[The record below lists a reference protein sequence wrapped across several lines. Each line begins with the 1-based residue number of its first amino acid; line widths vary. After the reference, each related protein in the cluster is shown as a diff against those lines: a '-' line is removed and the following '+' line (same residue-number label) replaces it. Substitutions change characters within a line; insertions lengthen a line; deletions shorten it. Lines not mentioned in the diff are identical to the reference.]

1 MTDESI
7 APHGPGQNRVLRA
20 QVIRV
25 AEEPIS
31 RPPPSGRWRRGG
43 SAVDP
48 EAAGPG
54 LRGRLRLTRRRM
66 PAEAPPSE
74 DRPASE
80 GPPALESG
88 PAEAAPAAP
97 PLPSRPG
104 RSLAARLGRVVL
116 GAVVVALAAGTA
128 IGVWHET
135 DRYASDTRRSLRD
148 LASVFAAAAA
158 GAAAADDV
166 AGAHAALRAIAQVR
180 GIVYAGLTRPDGSA
194 LAEQGTGLRLADDL
208 DLDRQDIG
216 PLALVLTRTVKVS
229 VPVVEN
235 ARKVG
240 QVTLIAD
247 NADLVG
253 RLWGVV
259 RNALLTAALAMAVG
273 SAVAWRLGRALT
285 RPLTA
290 LARTMDAVRENHDY
304 ARHAVLPA
312 VAESGDEVGRLATS
326 FNGLID
332 AVRERDRR
340 LIAHQGRLEQEVS
353 DRTHDLSEAKE
364 AAEAAN
370 SAKSSFLATMSHEIR
385 TPMNGMLVM
394 AELLAAADLPARQR
408 RYAEVIAR
416 SGQSLLAIIND
427 ILDFAKV
434 EAGKLTLERIAL
446 DPSEVADTVVTLF
459 GERARAKGLDLAA
472 IVAPDVPRAIHGDPV
487 RLGQVLGNFVNNALK
502 FTESGHVL
510 VRLET
515 ADRGGTLRLSVADT
529 GIGIPAETLPTIFSA
544 FSQADGSTTRR
555 FGGTGLG
562 LSIAERL
569 VAAMGGR
576 IGVESE
582 VGRGSTFWAEIPL
595 DVVAAAEPVSRRGG
609 IVPAVVVAVS
619 GRATELAL
627 TDGLAAAGFA
637 PGETG
642 EGAHH
647 LVEARDLARAG
658 RRPAGAGRVLALA
671 PMGEPS
677 GAAVLSSGLADALLR
692 WPLVQGEWR
701 PALAALATGQTF
713 AGIGAEAGP
722 VASLPRFPAARV
734 LVADDNP
741 VNREVAVEALGRL
754 GVTAVVTVEDGF
766 QALEAARDGG
776 FDLILMDG
784 SMPGLDGFD
793 AARAIR
799 QWEAAEGRPRVH
811 IAAATAHVVGTAAE
825 AWREAGMDGVLA
837 KPFTLTDLARTL
849 AAAIGTQEASGT
861 GGETGA
867 ATDPA
872 EAPGLRD
879 AAPALLLDPDTLA
892 GLAEMA
898 EGSGSA
904 FVARVLGLFAAHGPD
919 GLAALRAACDAQA
932 AARAAHGL
940 KSMSLNVGAAALASH
955 LGGIEHAA
963 RVEGRVPDDAV
974 LAPLDG
980 LLTDSIAALYG
991 HFGLDSPAPPLRDAA

>member
-1 MTDESI
+1 MTSETIRIEDPADASGE
-7 APHGPGQNRVLRA
+7 PGQNRVLRA
-20 QVIRV
+20 RMIRDDAV
-25 AEEPIS
+25 AAPRDPE
-31 RPPPSGRWRRGG
+31 RAPPEPSG
-43 SAVDP
+43 AVTP
-48 EAAGPG
+48 AG
-54 LRGRLRLTRRRM
+54 RGRLRRS
-66 PAEAPPSE
+66 PAG
-74 DRPASE
+74 RPE
-80 GPPALESG
+80 PAR
-88 PAEAAPAAP
+88 AA
-97 PLPSRPG
+97 G
-104 RSLAARLGRVVL
+104 SLAARLGRAVL
-116 GAVVVALAAGTA
+116 GAVMVALAAGTA
-128 IGVWHET
+128 LGAWSEIN
-135 DRYASDTRRSLRD
+135 RYAVDTRQALKG
-148 LASVFAAAAA
+148 LAIVFASASA
-158 GAAAADDV
+158 GAAAAEDA
-166 AGAHAALRAIAQVR
+166 AGVHAALRGIGR
-180 GIVYAGLTRPDGSA
+180 LDGIVYAGLTRPDGSA

-208 DLDRQDIG
+208 DLDRDDIT
-216 PLALVLTRTVKVS
+216 PVALVLARTVKVS

-235 ARKVG
+235 ARTVG
-240 QVTLIAD
+240 RVTLIYETK
-247 NADLVG
+247 DLVG
-253 RLWGVV
+253 RLVTV
-259 RNALLTAALAMAVG
+259 MRNAVLAALLAMAVG
-273 SAVAWRLGRALT
+273 FAVAWRLGRALT

-304 ARHAVLPA
+304 ARRADLPPGSA
-312 VAESGDEVGRLATS
+312 SGDEVGRLATS

-340 LIAHQGRLEQEVS
+340 LIEHQGRLEQEVS

-394 AELLAAADLPARQR
+394 AELLAAAELPARQR

-446 DPSEVADTVVTLF
+446 DPAEVADTVVTLF
-459 GERARAKGLDLAA
+459 GERARAKNLDLAA
-472 IVAPDVPRAIHGDPV
+472 IIAPDVPRAIAGDPV
-487 RLGQVLGNFVNNALK
+487 RLGQILGNFVNNALK

-510 VRLET
+510 VRIET
-515 ADRGGTLRLSVADT
+515 RDGGGTLRLSVTDT

-569 VAAMGGR
+569 VAAMGGN

-582 VGRGSTFWAEIPL
+582 VGTGSTFWAEIPL
-595 DVVAAAEPVSRRGG
+595 EVLAPAEPVRREPG
-609 IVPAVVVAVS
+609 IVPAVVIRVS
-619 GRATELAL
+619 GPATAAALA
-627 TDGLAAAGFA
+627 DGAAAAGFA
-637 PGETG
+637 PAEAG

-647 LVEARDLARAG
+647 LVEAADLARAG
-658 RRPAGAGRVLALA
+658 HRPAGAGRVLALA
-671 PMGEPS
+671 PMGDPS
-677 GAAVLSSGLADALLR
+677 GATVLSSGLADALLR
-692 WPLVQGEWR
+692 WPLAQGEWR
-701 PALAALATGQTF
+701 PALAALAAGGTF

-754 GVTAVVTVEDGF
+754 GVTRVTTVEDGYR
-766 QALEAARDGG
+766 ALEATREGT

-784 SMPGLDGFD
+784 SMPVLDGFD

-799 QWEAAEGRPRVH
+799 QWEAAERCKRTH
-811 IAAATAHVVGTAAE
+811 IVAATAHVVGTAAE
-825 AWREAGMDGVLA
+825 AWRAAGMDGVLA

-849 AAAIGTQEASGT
+849 AAALGEAGTAQ
-861 GGETGA
+861 
-867 ATDPA
+867 DPSP
-872 EAPGLRD
+872 EVLEPD
-879 AAPALLLDPDTLA
+879 APAAESGASLLDPDTLA

-904 FVARVLGLFAAHGPD
+904 FVERVLGLFSAHAPD
-919 GLAALRAACDAQA
+919 GLAALHAAGDAEA
-932 AARAAHGL
+932 AGRAAHGL
-940 KSMSLNVGAAALASH
+940 KSMSLNVGAAALAGR
-955 LGGIEHAA
+955 LRAIEHAA
-963 RVEGRVPDDAV
+963 RVEGRVPDKAA

-980 LLTDSIAALYG
+980 LLSATIAALHG
-991 HFGLDSPAPPLRDAA
+991 HFGLPAPAAPFRDAA

>member
-1 MTDESI
+1 MSDGAGEPMEL
-7 APHGPGQNRVLRA
+7 ANPGPGQNRDLRA
-20 QVIRV
+20 RLIRP
-25 AEEPIS
+25 AEETAALVPE
-31 RPPPSGRWRRGG
+31 RP
-43 SAVDP
+43 A
-48 EAAGPG
+48 
-54 LRGRLRLTRRRM
+54 
-66 PAEAPPSE
+66 
-74 DRPASE
+74 DRPATGEPS
-80 GPPALESG
+80 ALG
-88 PAEAAPAAP
+88 GRFRLGRRRDAAGLAPAATP
-97 PLPSRPG
+97 RSKPAKGHAKGPVEAPASRG
-104 RSLAARLGRVVL
+104 RGTRSLAVRLGRAVL
-116 GAVVVALAAGTA
+116 GAVIVALAAGTV
-128 IGVWHET
+128 IGGWQET
-135 DRYASDTRRSLRD
+135 NRYATDTRRALTD
-148 LASVFAAAAA
+148 LAGVFAAAAA

-166 AGAHAALRAIAQVR
+166 AGAHAALRAIREVK
-180 GIVYAGLTRPDGSA
+180 GVVYAGLTRPDGSV
-194 LAEQGTGLRLADDL
+194 LAEQGSGLRLADDI
-208 DLDRQDIG
+208 DLDDGGFSPFQ
-216 PLALVLTRTVKVS
+216 LLFVYTAKVS

-235 ARKVG
+235 TRVVG
-240 QVTLIAD
+240 RVTLIA
-247 NADLVG
+247 NASELAD
-253 RLWGVV
+253 RLLGVV
-259 RNALLTAALAMAVG
+259 RNGLLAAALAMAVG
-273 SAVAWRLGRALT
+273 FAVAWRLGRTLT

-304 ARHAVLPA
+304 GRRAAIPDIA
-312 VAESGDEVGRLATS
+312 DDEVGRLATS
-326 FNGLID
+326 FNGLLD
-332 AVRERDRR
+332 TVRERDDR
-340 LIAHQGRLEQEVS
+340 LLDHQARLEQEVS
-353 DRTHDLSEAKE
+353 DRTQDLSEAKE

-394 AELLAAADLPARQR
+394 AELLAAAELPARQR

-446 DPSEVADTVVTLF
+446 DPAEVADTVVTLF
-459 GERARAKGLDLAA
+459 GERARAKNLDLAA
-472 IVAPDVPRAIHGDPV
+472 VVAADVPLSIAGDPV

-515 ADRGGTLRLSVADT
+515 RAAGAALRLSVTDT

-595 DVVAAAEPVSRRGG
+595 EILAAAEPVARAPD
-609 IVPAVVVAVS
+609 VAPMVVVAVS
-619 GRATELAL
+619 GSATGTALAA
-627 TDGLAAAGFA
+627 GLRAAGFVPQA
-637 PGETG
+637 PSAETG

-647 LVEARDLARAG
+647 LVEAAALARAG
-658 RRPAGAGRVLALA
+658 RRPAGAGRVVALA

-692 WPLVQGEWR
+692 WPLAQAEWR
-701 PALAALATGQTF
+701 PALAALATGSAF

-722 VASLPRFPAARV
+722 VAALPRYPHARV

-754 GVTAVVTVEDGF
+754 GVTRVVTVEDGYR
-766 QALEAARDGG
+766 ALEAARENA

-784 SMPGLDGFD
+784 SMPVLDGFD

-799 QWEAAEGRPRVH
+799 QWEAAQGTPRTAIV
-811 IAAATAHVVGTAAE
+811 AATAHVVGTAAE
-825 AWREAGMDGVLA
+825 AWREAGMDGVLL

-849 AAAIGTQEASGT
+849 AAALGEAGTVVGDAGT
-861 GGETGA
+861 E
-867 ATDPA
+867 P
-872 EAPGLRD
+872 APGTEP
-879 AAPALLLDPDTLA
+879 AGAPAALLDPDTVA
-892 GLAEMA
+892 SLAEMA

-904 FVARVLGLFAAHGPD
+904 FVERVLGLFSTHGPD
-919 GLAALRAACDAQA
+919 GLSALRAAGDDAEA

-940 KSMSLNVGAAALASH
+940 KSMSLNVGAAALAAH
-955 LGGIEHAA
+955 LRDIEHAA
-963 RVEGRVPDDAV
+963 RVEGRAPDEAA

-980 LLTDSIAALYG
+980 LLAASIAALYG
-991 HFGLDSPAPPLRDAA
+991 HFDLPAPAPALRDAA

>member
-1 MTDESI
+1 MSDGAGAAME
-7 APHGPGQNRVLRA
+7 PENPGPGQNRDLRA
-20 QVIRV
+20 RLIRP
-25 AEEPIS
+25 AEETAAPAPE
-31 RPPPSGRWRRGG
+31 RQADRTVTKG
-43 SAVDP
+43 SA
-48 EAAGPG
+48 APG
-54 LRGRLRLTRRRM
+54 GRFRFARRRDGAGIAPAATPRSGPAKRHVKGHAEHR
-66 PAEAPPSE
+66 PAEAP
-74 DRPASE
+74 ASR
-80 GPPALESG
+80 GRAT
-88 PAEAAPAAP
+88 
-97 PLPSRPG
+97 
-104 RSLAARLGRVVL
+104 RSLAVRLGRAVL
-116 GAVVVALAAGTA
+116 GAVIVALAAGTV
-128 IGVWHET
+128 IGGWQET
-135 DRYASDTRRSLRD
+135 NRYAADTRRALTD
-148 LASVFAAAAA
+148 LAGVFAAAAA

-166 AGAHAALRAIAQVR
+166 AGAHAALRAIREVK
-180 GIVYAGLTRPDGSA
+180 GVVYAGLTRPDGSV
-194 LAEQGTGLRLADDL
+194 LAEQGSGLRLADDI
-208 DLDRQDIG
+208 DLDDGGFSPFQ
-216 PLALVLTRTVKVS
+216 LLFVYTAKVS

-235 ARKVG
+235 TRVVG
-240 QVTLIAD
+240 RVTLIA
-247 NADLVG
+247 NASELAD
-253 RLWGVV
+253 RLLGVV
-259 RNALLTAALAMAVG
+259 RNGLLAAALAMAVG
-273 SAVAWRLGRALT
+273 FAVAWRLGRTLT

-304 ARHAVLPA
+304 GRRAAIPE
-312 VAESGDEVGRLATS
+312 VADDEVGRLATS
-326 FNGLID
+326 FNGLLD
-332 AVRERDRR
+332 TVRERDDR
-340 LIAHQGRLEQEVS
+340 LLDHQARLEQEVS
-353 DRTHDLSEAKE
+353 DRTQDLSEAME

-394 AELLAAADLPARQR
+394 AELLAAAELPARQR

-446 DPSEVADTVVTLF
+446 DPAEVADTVVTLF
-459 GERARAKGLDLAA
+459 GERARAKNLDLAA
-472 IVAPDVPRAIHGDPV
+472 VVAADVPLSIAGDPV

-515 ADRGGTLRLSVADT
+515 RAAGAALRLSVTDT
-529 GIGIPAETLPTIFSA
+529 GIGIPAEILPTIFSA

-595 DVVAAAEPVSRRGG
+595 EVLAAAEPVARAPD
-609 IVPAVVVAVS
+609 VAPAVVVAVS
-619 GRATELAL
+619 GSATGTALAA
-627 TDGLAAAGFA
+627 GLRAAGFVPQA
-637 PGETG
+637 PSAATG

-647 LVEARDLARAG
+647 LVEAAALARAG
-658 RRPAGAGRVLALA
+658 RRPAGAGRVVALA

-692 WPLVQGEWR
+692 WPLAQAEWR
-701 PALAALATGQTF
+701 PALAALATGGAF

-722 VASLPRFPAARV
+722 VAALPRYPHARV

-754 GVTAVVTVEDGF
+754 GVTRVVTVEDGYR
-766 QALEAARDGG
+766 ALEAAREGA

-784 SMPGLDGFD
+784 SMPVLDGFD

-799 QWEAAEGRPRVH
+799 QWEAAQGTPRTAIV
-811 IAAATAHVVGTAAE
+811 AATAHVVGTSAE
-825 AWREAGMDGVLA
+825 AWREAGMDGVLL
-837 KPFTLTDLARTL
+837 KPFTLTDLARIL
-849 AAAIGTQEASGT
+849 AAALGEDGTVA
-861 GGETGA
+861 
-867 ATDPA
+867 A
-872 EAPGLRD
+872 EAETAF
-879 AAPALLLDPDTLA
+879 AAEAAGPPAALLDPDTVTS
-892 GLAEMA
+892 LAEMA

-904 FVARVLGLFAAHGPD
+904 FVERVLGLFSAHGPD
-919 GLAALRAACDAQA
+919 GLSALRAAGDDAEA

-940 KSMSLNVGAAALASH
+940 KSMSLNVGAAALAAH
-955 LGGIEHAA
+955 LRDIEHAA
-963 RVEGRVPDDAV
+963 RVAGRPPDEAA

-980 LLTDSIAALYG
+980 LLAASIAALYG
-991 HFGLDSPAPPLRDAA
+991 HFDLPAPVPALRDAA

>member
-1 MTDESI
+1 MTD
-7 APHGPGQNRVLRA
+7 APEEPTASVAPGQNRRLRA
-20 QVIRV
+20 RVIRV
-25 AEEPIS
+25 AEDPLPAPHPRPGRPS
-31 RPPPSGRWRRGG
+31 RAGGDPGSRTAGPSLGDRWRRSLQRGERRPKPAGSPSAEPVPGG
-43 SAVDP
+43 I
-48 EAAGPG
+48 
-54 LRGRLRLTRRRM
+54 
-66 PAEAPPSE
+66 
-74 DRPASE
+74 
-80 GPPALESG
+80 
-88 PAEAAPAAP
+88 APAARP
-97 PLPSRPG
+97 PAPSRPA
-104 RSLAARLGRVVL
+104 RSLAARLGRAVL
-116 GAVVVALAAGTA
+116 GAVIVALAAAAALGA
-128 IGVWHET
+128 WSEVG
-135 DRYASDTRRSLRD
+135 RYAADTRRALTG

-158 GAAAADDV
+158 GAAAADDA
-166 AGAHAALRAIAQVR
+166 AGAHAALRAIARQD
-180 GIVYAGLTRPDGSA
+180 GIVYAGLTRPDGTA

-208 DLDRQDIG
+208 DLDEEG
-216 PLALVLTRTVKVS
+216 LTPLALVLARTVKVS

-235 ARKVG
+235 ARVVG
-240 QVTLIAD
+240 RVTLIAD
-247 NADLVG
+247 TADLVG
-253 RLWGVV
+253 RLVDVV
-259 RNALLTAALAMAVG
+259 RNALMAAGLAMAVG
-273 SAVAWRLGRALT
+273 FAVAWRLGRALT

-304 ARHAVLPA
+304 ARRAVLPPG
-312 VAESGDEVGRLATS
+312 AESGDEVGRLATS

-332 AVRERDRR
+332 AVRERDHR
-340 LIAHQGRLEQEVS
+340 LVEHQARLEQEVS

-394 AELLAAADLPARQR
+394 AELLAAAELPARQR

-472 IVAPDVPRAIHGDPV
+472 VVGPDVPRAVHGDPV

-510 VRLET
+510 VRLDT
-515 ADRGGTLRLSVADT
+515 RDRGETLRLSVSDT

-595 DVVAAAEPVSRRGG
+595 DVLAAAEPVLRQGG
-609 IVPAVVVAVS
+609 IVPAVAVAIS
-619 GRATELAL
+619 GSATRLAL
-627 TDGLAAAGFA
+627 TEGLLAAGFA

-642 EGAHH
+642 QGAHH
-647 LVEARDLARAG
+647 FVEAFDLARIG
-658 RRPAGAGRVLALA
+658 RRPAGAGRVVAIA

-692 WPLVQGEWR
+692 WPLAQGEWR
-701 PALAALATGQTF
+701 PALAALATGKTF

-722 VASLPRFPAARV
+722 VVALPRFPAARV

-754 GVTAVVTVEDGF
+754 GVTRVVTVEDGF
-766 QALEAARDGG
+766 RALDVAREGG

-799 QWEAAEGRPRVH
+799 QWEAAQG
-811 IAAATAHVVGTAAE
+811 AARIPIVASTAHVVGTAAE

-837 KPFTLTDLARTL
+837 KPFTLADLARTL
-849 AAAIGTQEASGT
+849 AAALGT
-861 GGETGA
+861 GGEAGTIGGIEGA
-867 ATDPA
+867 RGTDAPMPA
-872 EAPGLRD
+872 
-879 AAPALLLDPDTLA
+879 ALLEPDTLA

-904 FVARVLGLFAAHGPD
+904 FVGRVLGLFAAHGPD
-919 GLAALRAACDAQA
+919 GLATLRAAADAEA
-932 AARAAHGL
+932 AGRAAHGL
-940 KSMSLNVGAAALASH
+940 KSMSLNVGAAALAGH
-955 LGGIEHAA
+955 LREIEHAA
-963 RVEGRVPDDAV
+963 RVEGRVPDEAT

-980 LLTDSIAALYG
+980 LLTASIAALYG
-991 HFGLDSPAPPLRDAA
+991 HFGMDTPAPALRDAA

>member
-1 MTDESI
+1 VTTGMAGAPDEPMS
-7 APHGPGQNRVLRA
+7 ASGPGQNRSLRA
-20 QVIRV
+20 RVIRV
-25 AEEPIS
+25 AEDPS
-31 RPPPSGRWRRGG
+31 RVPSRRGAADPGPGPVVATSGPTDAPPP
-43 SAVDP
+43 ATP
-48 EAAGPG
+48 
-54 LRGRLRLTRRRM
+54 
-66 PAEAPPSE
+66 PAPA
-74 DRPASE
+74 RPA
-80 GPPALESG
+80 
-88 PAEAAPAAP
+88 
-97 PLPSRPG
+97 
-104 RSLAARLGRVVL
+104 RSLAARLGRAVL

-128 IGVWHET
+128 LGAWSEVN
-135 DRYASDTRRSLRD
+135 RYAADTRRALTG

-158 GAAAADDV
+158 SAAAADDA
-166 AGAHAALRAIAQVR
+166 AGAHAAVRAIGRQD
-180 GIVYAGLTRPDGSA
+180 GIVYAGLTRPDGTA

-208 DLDRQDIG
+208 DLDEAG
-216 PLALVLTRTVKVS
+216 LTPLALVFAHTVKVS

-235 ARKVG
+235 ARVVG
-240 QVTLIAD
+240 RVTLIAD
-247 NADLVG
+247 TADLVG
-253 RLWGVV
+253 RLLDVV
-259 RNALLTAALAMAVG
+259 RNALTGAALAMAVG
-273 SAVAWRLGRALT
+273 FAVAWRLGHALT

-304 ARHAVLPA
+304 ARHAVLPS

-340 LIAHQGRLEQEVS
+340 LVEHQGRLEQEVS

-394 AELLAAADLPARQR
+394 AELLAAAELPARQR

-446 DPSEVADTVVTLF
+446 DPSEVADTVATLF

-472 IVAPDVPRAIHGDPV
+472 LVAPDVPRTIEGDPV

-502 FTESGHVL
+502 FTEAGHVL

-515 ADRGGTLRLSVADT
+515 RDRGATLRLSVTDT

-569 VAAMGGR
+569 VHAMGGR
-576 IGVESE
+576 IGVESQ

-595 DVVAAAEPVSRRGG
+595 DGASPAEPVLRAGG
-609 IVPAVVVAVS
+609 IVPAVVVAVA
-619 GRATELAL
+619 GPATRLVL
-627 TDGLAAAGFA
+627 TEGLMEAGFA
-637 PGETG
+637 PGEGG

-647 LVEARDLARAG
+647 LVEAGDLDRAG
-658 RRPAGAGRVLALA
+658 CRPSGAGRVIAVA
-671 PMGEPS
+671 PMGDPS
-677 GAAVLSSGLADALLR
+677 GAAVLSSGIADALLR
-692 WPLVQGEWR
+692 WPLAQGEWR
-701 PALAALATGQTF
+701 PALAALATGGTF

-722 VASLPRFPAARV
+722 VASLPRFPGARV

-754 GVTAVVTVEDGF
+754 GVTRVATVEDGF
-766 QALEAARDGG
+766 GALEAAREGG
-776 FDLILMDG
+776 FDLVLMDG

-799 QWEAAEGRPRVH
+799 QWEAATGASRLH
-811 IAAATAHVVGTAAE
+811 IVAATAHVVGTAAG

-849 AAAIGTQEASGT
+849 AAALGTS
-861 GGETGA
+861 GETGA
-867 ATDPA
+867 AADPGGARAA
-872 EAPGLRD
+872 EAP
-879 AAPALLLDPDTLA
+879 APAALLNLETLT
-892 GLAEMA
+892 GLSEMA

-904 FVARVLGLFAAHGPD
+904 FVERVLGLFAAHGPD
-919 GLAALRAACDAQA
+919 GLAALRAAGDAEA
-932 AARAAHGL
+932 AGRAAHAL
-940 KSMSLNVGAAALASH
+940 KSMSLNVGAASLAAH
-955 LGGIEHAA
+955 LREIEHAA
-963 RVEGRVPDDAV
+963 RVEGCMPDEAV
-974 LAPLDG
+974 LAPLDR

-991 HFGLDSPAPPLRDAA
+991 HFGLDHPAPGLRDAA

>member
-1 MTDESI
+1 MSP
-7 APHGPGQNRVLRA
+7 AS
-20 QVIRV
+20 
-25 AEEPIS
+25 S
-31 RPPPSGRWRRGG
+31 RP
-43 SAVDP
+43 A
-48 EAAGPG
+48 
-54 LRGRLRLTRRRM
+54 
-66 PAEAPPSE
+66 
-74 DRPASE
+74 
-80 GPPALESG
+80 
-88 PAEAAPAAP
+88 
-97 PLPSRPG
+97 
-104 RSLAARLGRVVL
+104 RSLAARLGRAVL
-116 GAVVVALAAGTA
+116 GAVMVALAAGTA
-128 IGVWHET
+128 LGAWSEV
-135 DRYASDTRRSLRD
+135 DRYAADTRRALTG

-158 GAAAADDV
+158 GAAAADDA
-166 AGAHAALRAIAQVR
+166 AGAHAALRAIGRQD
-180 GIVYAGLTRPDGSA
+180 GIVYAGLTRADGTA

-208 DLDRQDIG
+208 DLDEEG
-216 PLALVLTRTVKVS
+216 LTPLALVLARTVKVS

-235 ARKVG
+235 ARTVG
-240 QVTLIAD
+240 RVTLIAD
-247 NADLVG
+247 TADLVG
-253 RLWGVV
+253 RLFDVV
-259 RNALLTAALAMAVG
+259 RNALMGAALAMAVG
-273 SAVAWRLGRALT
+273 FAVAWRLGRALT

-304 ARHAVLPA
+304 GRRAVLPSGA
-312 VAESGDEVGRLATS
+312 DSGDEVGRLATS

-332 AVRERDRR
+332 AVRERDHR
-340 LIAHQGRLEQEVS
+340 LVEHQGRLEQEVS

-394 AELLAAADLPARQR
+394 AELLAAAELPARQR

-446 DPSEVADTVVTLF
+446 DPAEVADTVATLF
-459 GERARAKGLDLAA
+459 GERARGKGLDLAA
-472 IVAPDVPRAIHGDPV
+472 LVAPDVPRTIQGDPV

-502 FTESGHVL
+502 FTETGHVL
-510 VRLET
+510 VRIE
-515 ADRGGTLRLSVADT
+515 AVNRGATLRLSVTDT

-569 VAAMGGR
+569 VSAMGGR
-576 IGVESE
+576 IGVESL

-595 DVVAAAEPVSRRGG
+595 VGAEPAEPVLRAGR
-609 IVPAVVVAVS
+609 IVPAVIVAVT
-619 GRATELAL
+619 GPATRLVL
-627 TDGLAAAGFA
+627 TEGLREAGFA
-637 PGETG
+637 PGEG
-642 EGAHH
+642 GQGAHH
-647 LVEARDLARAG
+647 LVEAGDLARAG
-658 RRPAGAGRVLALA
+658 RRPAGAGRVIAIA
-671 PMGEPS
+671 PMGDPS

-692 WPLVQGEWR
+692 WPLAQGEWR
-701 PALAALATGQTF
+701 PALAALATGGSF

-722 VASLPRFPAARV
+722 VAALPRFPAARV

-741 VNREVAVEALGRL
+741 VNREVAAEALGRL
-754 GVTAVVTVEDGF
+754 GVTRVMTVEDGF
-766 QALEAARDGG
+766 GALEAAREGG

-799 QWEAAEGRPRVH
+799 QWEAATGSGPIH
-811 IAAATAHVVGTAAE
+811 IVAATAHVVGTAAG

-849 AAAIGTQEASGT
+849 AAALGTS
-861 GGETGA
+861 GETGEA
-867 ATDPA
+867 VEPD
-872 EAPGLRD
+872 EAPEAD
-879 AAPALLLDPDTLA
+879 APAPTALLDPDTLA

-904 FVARVLGLFAAHGPD
+904 FVGRVLGLFAAHGPD
-919 GLAALRAACDAQA
+919 GLAALRAAGDANA
-932 AARAAHGL
+932 AGRAAHGL
-940 KSMSLNVGAAALASH
+940 KSMSLNVGAASLAAH
-955 LGGIEHAA
+955 LGEIEHAA
-963 RVEGRVPDDAV
+963 RVEGRVPDEAV
-974 LAPLDG
+974 LAPLEG

-991 HFGLDSPAPPLRDAA
+991 HFGLDHPVITLRDAA

>member
-1 MTDESI
+1 MSE
-7 APHGPGQNRVLRA
+7 PGQNRSLRA
-20 QVIRV
+20 RVIRV
-25 AEEPIS
+25 QADPPGPPQGTAADPDPRPDGS
-31 RPPPSGRWRRGG
+31 AQPPPGRKALPWSRAARRTPRPDMPGAATE
-43 SAVDP
+43 SVP
-48 EAAGPG
+48 EAAGA
-54 LRGRLRLTRRRM
+54 
-66 PAEAPPSE
+66 PA
-74 DRPASE
+74 PASSLA
-80 GPPALESG
+80 PSPA
-88 PAEAAPAAP
+88 
-97 PLPSRPG
+97 PSRPA
-104 RSLAARLGRVVL
+104 RSLAARLGRAVL

-128 IGVWHET
+128 LGAWSEVN
-135 DRYASDTRRSLRD
+135 RYAADTRRALTG

-158 GAAAADDV
+158 SAAAANDA
-166 AGAHAALRAIAQVR
+166 AGAHAALRAIGRQD
-180 GIVYAGLTRPDGSA
+180 GIVYAGLTRPDGTA

-208 DLDRQDIG
+208 DLDEAG
-216 PLALVLTRTVKVS
+216 LTPLALVFAHTVKVS

-235 ARKVG
+235 ARVVG
-240 QVTLIAD
+240 RVTLIAD
-247 NADLVG
+247 TADLVG
-253 RLWGVV
+253 RLFDVV
-259 RNALLTAALAMAVG
+259 RNALMGTALAMAVG
-273 SAVAWRLGRALT
+273 FAVAWRLGHALT

-304 ARHAVLPA
+304 ARHAVLPSA
-312 VAESGDEVGRLATS
+312 AESGDEVGRLATS

-332 AVRERDRR
+332 AVRERDHR
-340 LIAHQGRLEQEVS
+340 LVEHQGRLEQEVS

-394 AELLAAADLPARQR
+394 AELLAAAELPTRQR

-446 DPSEVADTVVTLF
+446 DPSEVADTVATLF

-472 IVAPDVPRAIHGDPV
+472 LVAPDVPRTIQGDPV

-502 FTESGHVL
+502 FTEAGHVL

-515 ADRGGTLRLSVADT
+515 RERGATLRLSVTDT

-569 VAAMGGR
+569 VHAMGGR
-576 IGVESE
+576 IGVEST

-595 DVVAAAEPVSRRGG
+595 DGAAPAEPVLRAGG
-609 IVPAVVVAVS
+609 IVPAVVVAVA
-619 GRATELAL
+619 GPATRLVLTEGL
-627 TDGLAAAGFA
+627 TDAGFA
-637 PGETG
+637 PGEG
-642 EGAHH
+642 GAGAHH
-647 LVEARDLARAG
+647 LVEAGDLARAG
-658 RRPAGAGRVLALA
+658 RRPAGAERVIAIA

-692 WPLVQGEWR
+692 WPLAQAEWR
-701 PALAALATGQTF
+701 PALAALATGGAF

-722 VASLPRFPAARV
+722 VATLPRFPVARV

-754 GVTAVVTVEDGF
+754 GVTRVVTVEDGF
-766 QALEAARDGG
+766 GALEAAREGG

-799 QWEAAEGRPRVH
+799 QWEAATGADRLH
-811 IAAATAHVVGTAAE
+811 IVAATAHVVGTAAE
-825 AWREAGMDGVLA
+825 AWRQAGMDGVLA

-849 AAAIGTQEASGT
+849 SAALGTS
-861 GGETGA
+861 GETGA
-867 ATDPA
+867 PDPGEAQEAGAHGTDA
-872 EAPGLRD
+872 RETQAS
-879 AAPALLLDPDTLA
+879 AALLDPDTLA
-892 GLAEMA
+892 GLCEMA

-904 FVARVLGLFAAHGPD
+904 FVERVLGLFSAHGPD
-919 GLAALRAACDAQA
+919 GLAALHAADDAEA
-932 AARAAHGL
+932 AGRAAHGL
-940 KSMSLNVGAAALASH
+940 KSMSLNVGAAALAAH
-955 LGGIEHAA
+955 LREIEHAA
-963 RVEGRVPDDAV
+963 RVEGRVPDEAT
-974 LAPLDG
+974 LAPLES

-991 HFGLDSPAPPLRDAA
+991 HFGLDRPAPALQDAA

>member
-1 MTDESI
+1 MKPAS
-7 APHGPGQNRVLRA
+7 
-20 QVIRV
+20 
-25 AEEPIS
+25 AEPA
-31 RPPPSGRWRRGG
+31 
-43 SAVDP
+43 SANP
-48 EAAGPG
+48 A
-54 LRGRLRLTRRRM
+54 
-66 PAEAPPSE
+66 PAEA
-74 DRPASE
+74 
-80 GPPALESG
+80 GPV
-88 PAEAAPAAP
+88 APAPSAP
-97 PLPSRPG
+97 S
-104 RSLAARLGRVVL
+104 RSLAARLSRVVL
-116 GAVVVALAAGTA
+116 GAVIVALAAGTL
-128 IGVWHET
+128 IGAWQET
-135 DRYASDTRRSLRD
+135 NRYAADTRRSLKS

-166 AGAHAALRAIAQVR
+166 PGAHAALRAIAQVR
-180 GIVYAGLTRPDGSA
+180 GIVYAGLTRMDGSA
-194 LAEQGTGLRLADDL
+194 LAEQGMGLRLADDL
-208 DLDRQDIG
+208 DLDKEDIS
-216 PLALVLTRTVKVS
+216 PLALVLTGTVKVS

-235 ARKVG
+235 TRTVG
-240 QVTLIAD
+240 RVTLIAD
-247 NADLVG
+247 NATLVE
-253 RLWGVV
+253 RLRAVV
-259 RNALLTAALAMAVG
+259 INALLTAALAMAVG

-290 LARTMDAVRENHDY
+290 LARTMDAVREHHDY
-304 ARHAVLPA
+304 DRHAVLPA
-312 VAESGDEVGRLATS
+312 GASSGDEVGRLATS

-340 LIAHQGRLEQEVS
+340 LIEHQGRLEQEVS

-394 AELLAAADLPARQR
+394 AELLAAAELPARQR

-446 DPSEVADTVVTLF
+446 DPAEVADTVVTLF

-472 IVAPDVPRAIHGDPV
+472 IVGPDVPRAIHGDPV

-502 FTESGHVL
+502 FTEAGHVL
-510 VRLET
+510 VRIET
-515 ADRGGTLRLSVADT
+515 LDQGGALRLSVADT

-595 DVVAAAEPVSRRGG
+595 DIVAAAEPVSRQGG
-609 IVPAVVVAVS
+609 IVPAVVVAVP
-619 GRATELAL
+619 GRATGLAL
-627 TDGLAAAGFA
+627 MEGLLAAGFA

-647 LVEARDLARAG
+647 LVEAGALVRAG

-692 WPLVQGEWR
+692 WPLAQGEWR
-701 PALAALATGQTF
+701 PALSALATGETF

-754 GVTAVVTVEDGF
+754 GVASVVTVEDGF

-799 QWEAAEGRPRVH
+799 QWETAEGAARIH
-811 IAAATAHVVGTAAE
+811 IVAATAHVVGTAAG

-849 AAAIGTQEASGT
+849 ALALGTSGDMNAS
-861 GGETGA
+861 A
-867 ATDPA
+867 DPA
-872 EAPGLRD
+872 EIPQTRD
-879 AAPALLLDPDTLA
+879 AAPAALLDPDTLA
-892 GLAEMA
+892 GLSEMA

-904 FVARVLGLFAAHGPD
+904 FVERVLGLFAAHGPD
-919 GLAALRAACDAQA
+919 GLAALRAATDAEA
-932 AARAAHGL
+932 AGRAAHGL

-955 LGGIEHAA
+955 LREIEHAA
-963 RVEGRVPDDAV
+963 RVEGRVPDGAT
-974 LAPLDG
+974 LGPLDG

-991 HFGLDSPAPPLRDAA
+991 HFGLDRPAPALRDAA

>member
-1 MTDESI
+1 M
-7 APHGPGQNRVLRA
+7 PV
-20 QVIRV
+20 
-25 AEEPIS
+25 
-31 RPPPSGRWRRGG
+31 
-43 SAVDP
+43 
-48 EAAGPG
+48 
-54 LRGRLRLTRRRM
+54 
-66 PAEAPPSE
+66 PAEAPAPAPSSASSPARS
-74 DRPASE
+74 RPA
-80 GPPALESG
+80 
-88 PAEAAPAAP
+88 
-97 PLPSRPG
+97 
-104 RSLAARLGRVVL
+104 RSLAARLGRAVL
-116 GAVVVALAAGTA
+116 GAVMVALAAGTA
-128 IGVWHET
+128 LGAWSEV
-135 DRYASDTRRSLRD
+135 DRYAADTRRALTG

-158 GAAAADDV
+158 GAAAADDA
-166 AGAHAALRAIAQVR
+166 AGAHAALRAIGRQD
-180 GIVYAGLTRPDGSA
+180 GIVYAGLTRPDGTA

-208 DLDRQDIG
+208 DLDEAG
-216 PLALVLTRTVKVS
+216 LTPLALVLARTVKVS

-235 ARKVG
+235 ARIVG
-240 QVTLIAD
+240 RVTLIAD
-247 NADLVG
+247 TADLVG
-253 RLWGVV
+253 RLFDVV
-259 RNALLTAALAMAVG
+259 RNALMGAALAMAVG
-273 SAVAWRLGRALT
+273 FAVAWRLGRALT

-304 ARHAVLPA
+304 GRHAVLPSG
-312 VAESGDEVGRLATS
+312 AESGDEVGRLATS

-332 AVRERDRR
+332 AVRERDHR
-340 LIAHQGRLEQEVS
+340 LVEHQGRLEQEVS

-394 AELLAAADLPARQR
+394 AELLAAAELPARQR

-446 DPSEVADTVVTLF
+446 DPAEVADTVATLF
-459 GERARAKGLDLAA
+459 GERARGKGLDLAA
-472 IVAPDVPRAIHGDPV
+472 IIAPDVPRTIQGDPV

-510 VRLET
+510 MRIET
-515 ADRGGTLRLSVADT
+515 VDRGATLRLSVTDT

-569 VAAMGGR
+569 VSAMGGR
-576 IGVESE
+576 IGVEST
-582 VGRGSTFWAEIPL
+582 VGQGSTFWAEIPL
-595 DVVAAAEPVSRRGG
+595 DGAVPAEPVLRAGG
-609 IVPAVVVAVS
+609 IVPAVIVAVA
-619 GRATELAL
+619 GPATRLVL
-627 TDGLAAAGFA
+627 TEGLREAGFA
-637 PGETG
+637 PGEG
-642 EGAHH
+642 GQGAHH
-647 LVEARDLARAG
+647 LVEADDLARAG
-658 RRPAGAGRVLALA
+658 CRPAGAGRVIAVA
-671 PMGEPS
+671 AMGDPS
-677 GAAVLSSGLADALLR
+677 GAAVLSSGIADALLR
-692 WPLVQGEWR
+692 WPLAQGEWR
-701 PALAALATGQTF
+701 PALAALATGGSF

-722 VASLPRFPAARV
+722 VAALPRFPAARV

-741 VNREVAVEALGRL
+741 VNREVAAEALGRL
-754 GVTAVVTVEDGF
+754 GVTRVVTVEDGF
-766 QALEAARDGG
+766 GALEAAREGG

-799 QWEAAEGRPRVH
+799 QWEAATGSRPVH
-811 IAAATAHVVGTAAE
+811 IVAATAHVVGTAAG

-837 KPFTLTDLARTL
+837 KPFTLTDLVRTL
-849 AAAIGTQEASGT
+849 AAALGAS
-861 GGETGA
+861 GETGA
-867 ATDPA
+867 AVEPDEVPEA
-872 EAPGLRD
+872 EAP
-879 AAPALLLDPDTLA
+879 APTSLLDPDTLA

-904 FVARVLGLFAAHGPD
+904 FVERVLGLFAAHGPD
-919 GLAALRAACDAQA
+919 GLAALRAADDAEA

-940 KSMSLNVGAAALASH
+940 KSMSLNVGAASLAGH
-955 LGGIEHAA
+955 LREIEHAA
-963 RVEGRVPDDAV
+963 RVGGQVPDEPT

-991 HFGLDSPAPPLRDAA
+991 HFGLKTPAPPLRDAA

>member
-1 MTDESI
+1 MRSGIVIGGTMADGDM
-7 APHGPGQNRVLRA
+7 PHPGPGQNRDLRA
-20 QVIRV
+20 RVIRV
-25 AEEPIS
+25 AEAPDA
-31 RPPPSGRWRRGG
+31 PPPGH
-43 SAVDP
+43 P
-48 EAAGPG
+48 AAGPVAPAADRATG
-54 LRGRLRLTRRRM
+54 AAPSRFARSRLGRRR
-66 PAEAPPSE
+66 AAP
-74 DRPASE
+74 R
-80 GPPALESG
+80 PPA
-88 PAEAAPAAP
+88 PAPRAAAAPAGPA
-97 PLPSRPG
+97 RG
-104 RSLAARLGRVVL
+104 ARSLAVRLGRAVL
-116 GAVVVALAAGTA
+116 GAVIVALAAGTV
-128 IGVWHET
+128 IGGWQET
-135 DRYASDTRRSLRD
+135 NRYAADTRRALTD
-148 LASVFAAAAA
+148 LANVFAAAAA
-158 GAAAADDV
+158 GAAAANDA
-166 AGAHAALRAIAQVR
+166 AGAHAALRAINKVE
-180 GIVYAGLTRPDGSA
+180 GVGYAGLTRPDGSV
-194 LAEQGTGLRLADDL
+194 LAEQGSGLRLSDDIDL
-208 DLDRQDIG
+208 DDGGFSPFHL
-216 PLALVLTRTVKVS
+216 LFVHTVKVS

-235 ARKVG
+235 TRIVG
-240 QVTLIAD
+240 RVTLIAD
-247 NADLVG
+247 ASELAG
-253 RLWGVV
+253 RLYGVV
-259 RNALLTAALAMAVG
+259 RNGLLAAALAMAVG
-273 SAVAWRLGRALT
+273 FAVAWRLGRALT

-290 LARTMDAVRENHDY
+290 LARTMDAMRENHDY
-304 ARHAVLPA
+304 GRRAAIL
-312 VAESGDEVGRLATS
+312 SGADDEVGRLATS
-326 FNGLID
+326 FNGLLD
-332 AVRERDRR
+332 TVRERDQR
-340 LIAHQGRLEQEVS
+340 LVEHQARLEQEVS
-353 DRTHDLSEAKE
+353 DRTQDLSEAKE

-446 DPSEVADTVVTLF
+446 DPAEVADTAVTLF

-472 IVAPDVPRAIHGDPV
+472 FVGPDVPLSVAGDPV

-515 ADRGGTLRLSVADT
+515 RDAGKTLRLAVTDT

-595 DVVAAAEPVSRRGG
+595 DILAEAAPVTRAPE
-609 IVPAVVVAVS
+609 IVPVVVVAVS
-619 GRATELAL
+619 GEATGTALAA
-627 TDGLAAAGFA
+627 GLRAAGFVPQA
-637 PGETG
+637 ASAEAG

-647 LVEARDLARAG
+647 LVEAAALARTG
-658 RRPAGAGRVLALA
+658 RRPDGAGRVVALA

-692 WPLVQGEWR
+692 WPLAQAEWR
-701 PALAALATGQTF
+701 PALAALAAGNGF

-722 VASLPRFPAARV
+722 VSALPRYPHARV

-754 GVTAVVTVEDGF
+754 GVTRVVTVEDGYR
-766 QALEAARDGG
+766 ALEAARDGA

-784 SMPGLDGFD
+784 SMPVLDGFD

-799 QWEAAEGRPRVH
+799 QWEAAQGTPRTTIV
-811 IAAATAHVVGTAAE
+811 AATAHVVGTAAE
-825 AWREAGMDGVLA
+825 AWRAAGMDGVLL

-849 AAAIGTQEASGT
+849 AAAL
-861 GGETGA
+861 GETGTTA
-867 ATDPA
+867 GDAPMESVA
-872 EAPGLRD
+872 ETAPG
-879 AAPALLLDPDTLA
+879 AEPAGSAVALLDPDTLA

-904 FVARVLGLFAAHGPD
+904 FVERVLGLFAAHGPD
-919 GLAALRAACDAQA
+919 GLTALAAAGSDAEA

-955 LGGIEHAA
+955 LRDIEHAA
-963 RVEGRVPDDAV
+963 RVEGRAPDAAA
-974 LAPLDG
+974 LAPLGD
-980 LLTDSIAALYG
+980 LLAASIAALHG
-991 HFGLDSPAPPLRDAA
+991 HFGLAVPAPALRDAA

>member
-1 MTDESI
+1 MSVEPV
-7 APHGPGQNRVLRA
+7 AP
-20 QVIRV
+20 
-25 AEEPIS
+25 EP
-31 RPPPSGRWRRGG
+31 
-43 SAVDP
+43 A
-48 EAAGPG
+48 
-54 LRGRLRLTRRRM
+54 
-66 PAEAPPSE
+66 PAEC
-74 DRPASE
+74 
-80 GPPALESG
+80 
-88 PAEAAPAAP
+88 APAAP
-97 PLPSRPG
+97 SPAPSRPA
-104 RSLAARLGRVVL
+104 RSLATRLGRVVL
-116 GAVVVALAAGTA
+116 GAVIVALAAGTA
-128 IGVWHET
+128 LGAWSEVN
-135 DRYASDTRRSLRD
+135 RYAADTRRALTG

-158 GAAAADDV
+158 GAAAADDT
-166 AGAHAALRAIAQVR
+166 AGAHAALRAIARQT
-180 GIVYAGLTRPDGSA
+180 GIVYAGLTRPDGTA

-208 DLDRQDIG
+208 DLDEEG
-216 PLALVLTRTVKVS
+216 LTPLALILARTVKVS

-235 ARKVG
+235 ARIVG
-240 QVTLIAD
+240 RVTLIAD
-247 NADLVG
+247 TADLVG
-253 RLWGVV
+253 RLFDVV
-259 RNALLTAALAMAVG
+259 RNALMGAALALAVG
-273 SAVAWRLGRALT
+273 FAVAWRLGRTLT

-304 ARHAVLPA
+304 ARRAVLPPG
-312 VAESGDEVGRLATS
+312 AESDDEVGRLATS
-326 FNGLID
+326 FNDLID
-332 AVRERDRR
+332 AVRERDHR
-340 LIAHQGRLEQEVS
+340 LVEHQGRLEQEVS

-394 AELLAAADLPARQR
+394 AELLAAAELPARQR

-434 EAGKLTLERIAL
+434 EAGKLTLERITL
-446 DPSEVADTVVTLF
+446 DPAEVADTVVTLF

-472 IVAPDVPRAIHGDPV
+472 VVAPDVPRAIEGDPV
-487 RLGQVLGNFVNNALK
+487 RLGQILGNFVNNALK
-502 FTESGHVL
+502 FTETGHVL
-510 VRLET
+510 VRFET
-515 ADRGGTLRLSVADT
+515 RAGGATLRLSVSDT

-569 VAAMGGR
+569 VDAMGGR

-595 DVVAAAEPVSRRGG
+595 DRLAPAEPLMRVGG

-619 GRATELAL
+619 GPATHLVL
-627 TDGLAAAGFA
+627 TEGLAAAGFA

-647 LVEARDLARAG
+647 LVEAGELARAG
-658 RRPAGAGRVLALA
+658 RRPAGAGRVLAIA

-692 WPLVQGEWR
+692 WPLAQGEWR
-701 PALAALATGQTF
+701 PALAALATGGTF

-754 GVTAVVTVEDGF
+754 GVTRVVTVEDGF
-766 QALEAARDGG
+766 GALEAAREGG

-799 QWEAAEGRPRVH
+799 QWEAAEGAARVS
-811 IAAATAHVVGTAAE
+811 IVAATAHVVGSAAG

-849 AAAIGTQEASGT
+849 AAAVGAGEESGT
-861 GGETGA
+861 ILESGETGI
-867 ATDPA
+867 D
-872 EAPGLRD
+872 EADEPV
-879 AAPALLLDPDTLA
+879 PVTLLDPDTLA

-904 FVARVLGLFAAHGPD
+904 FVERVLGLFASHGPD
-919 GLAALRAACDAQA
+919 GLAALRAAADADA

-940 KSMSLNVGAAALASH
+940 KSMSLNVGAAALAGH
-955 LGGIEHAA
+955 LREIEHAA
-963 RVEGRVPDDAV
+963 RVEGRVPDEAT

-991 HFGLDSPAPPLRDAA
+991 HFGLETPAPPMRDAA

>member
-1 MTDESI
+1 MTTGMRD
-7 APHGPGQNRVLRA
+7 APEAPVAAIGSGQNRALRA
-20 QVIRV
+20 RLIRV
-25 AEEPIS
+25 AEEATHPL
-31 RPPPSGRWRRGG
+31 PGR
-43 SAVDP
+43 A
-48 EAAGPG
+48 AAGAG
-54 LRGRLRLTRRRM
+54 
-66 PAEAPPSE
+66 PATT
-74 DRPASE
+74 
-80 GPPALESG
+80 G
-88 PAEAAPAAP
+88 PAEARPAAP
-97 PLPSRPG
+97 AKAAASAPAPSMPA
-104 RSLAARLGRVVL
+104 RSLATRLGRVVL
-116 GAVVVALAAGTA
+116 GAVIVALAAGTT
-128 IGVWHET
+128 IGAWHET

-148 LASVFAAAAA
+148 LARVFAAAAA
-158 GAAAADDV
+158 GPAAADDV
-166 AGAHAALRAIAQVR
+166 AGAHAALRAIAQVK
-180 GIVYAGLTRPDGSA
+180 GIVYAGLTRPDGSP
-194 LAEQGTGLRLADDL
+194 LAEQGSGLRLADDL
-208 DLDRQDIG
+208 DLDKEDIS
-216 PLALVLTRTVKVS
+216 PLALVLTHTVKVS

-235 ARKVG
+235 ARTVG

-247 NADLVG
+247 RADLVV
-253 RLWGVV
+253 RLWAVV
-259 RNALLTAALAMAVG
+259 RNALLTAVLAMAVG
-273 SAVAWRLGRALT
+273 FAVAWRLGHALT

-304 ARHAVLPA
+304 ARRAVLPPG
-312 VAESGDEVGRLATS
+312 AESRDEVGRLATS
-326 FNGLID
+326 FNGLLD
-332 AVRERDRR
+332 AVRERDHR
-340 LIAHQGRLEQEVS
+340 LIEHQGRLEQEVS
-353 DRTHDLSEAKE
+353 DRTHDLSVAKE

-394 AELLAAADLPARQR
+394 AELLAAAELPARQR

-434 EAGKLTLERIAL
+434 EAGKLTLERIAV
-446 DPSEVADTVVTLF
+446 DPAEVADTVVTLF
-459 GERARAKGLDLAA
+459 GERARAKTLDLAA
-472 IVAPDVPRAIHGDPV
+472 IVDPDVPRAIHGDPV
-487 RLGQVLGNFVNNALK
+487 RLGQVIGNFVNNALK
-502 FTESGHVL
+502 FTETGHVL
-510 VRLET
+510 VRLAT
-515 ADRGGTLRLSVADT
+515 TDRGGTLRLSVTDT

-595 DVVAAAEPVSRRGG
+595 DVITAAEAVSRRGG

-619 GRATELAL
+619 GKATGLAL
-627 TDGLAAAGFA
+627 TEGLLAAGFA

-647 LVEARDLARAG
+647 IVEATALARAG
-658 RRPAGAGRVLALA
+658 RRPAGAGRVVAIA

-677 GAAVLSSGLADALLR
+677 GATVLASGLADALLR
-692 WPLVQGEWR
+692 WPLAQGEWR
-701 PALAALATGQTF
+701 PALAALSTGATF

-754 GVTAVVTVEDGF
+754 GVTQVVTVEDGF

-799 QWEAAEGRPRVH
+799 QWEAAEGTARIH
-811 IAAATAHVVGTAAE
+811 IVAATAHVVGTAAG

-849 AAAIGTQEASGT
+849 AAAIGTSG
-861 GGETGA
+861 EVGA
-867 ATDPA
+867 VADPA
-872 EAPGLRD
+872 EAPVTDPRGTD
-879 AAPALLLDPDTLA
+879 VSAPVALLDPDTLA

-904 FVARVLGLFAAHGPD
+904 FVERVLGLFAAHGPD
-919 GLAALRAACDAQA
+919 GLAALRAAGDAEA
-932 AARAAHGL
+932 AGRASHGL
-940 KSMSLNVGAAALASH
+940 KSMSLNVGAAALAAH
-955 LGGIEHAA
+955 LREIEHAA
-963 RVEGRVPDDAV
+963 RVEGRTPDEAT
-974 LAPLDG
+974 LAPLEG
-980 LLTDSIAALYG
+980 LLTDSIAALYE
-991 HFGLDSPAPPLRDAA
+991 HFGMDRPAPALRDAA